1 MSLEYHQPSTTEE
14 TFELVGRFPEAK
26 LIAGGSDLMVQ
37 MRKSRRWPAALISLR
52 RVEELTRIEE
62 GARLRIGATVPIR
75 DVAAHPAVIAGF
87 PALVDS
93 IRGFGSQ
100 QIRNVATL
108 GGNLCNASPGADC
121 APPLLV
127 YGARVELRDARGTR
141 ELPVED
147 FVLGPGETALRPG
160 EILTAILLDPPA
172 NGTRS
177 AFLRKGR
184 VQMDLA
190 IASVA
195 ALVEMDGPTCV
206 TAHIAAGAV
215 APVPLSLRR
224 TEAIIEG
231 SDVGPATRA
240 LAAMEAQREV
250 SPISDI
256 RASQE
261 YRRRLTGVL
270 VERSLAWLVP
280 GAAAGGGDAQ

>member
-1 MSLEYHQPSTTEE
+1 MGLEYHQPGTTDEAL
-14 TFELVGRFPEAK
+14 ELVGRFPEAK

-37 MRKSRRWPAALISLR
+37 MGRSRHRPSVLISLR
-52 RVEELTRIEE
+52 RIEELARIED
-62 GARLRIGATVPIR
+62 GTRLRIGAAVPIR
-75 DVAAHPAVIAGF
+75 DIATHPAVIAGA

-93 IRGFGSQ
+93 IRGFGSP

-127 YGARVELRDARGTR
+127 YGAHVELRDARSTR

-147 FVLGPGETALRPG
+147 FMLGPGETALRPG
-160 EILTAILLDPPA
+160 EVLTAILLDPPA
-172 NGTRS
+172 SNTRS
-177 AFLRKGR
+177 GFLRKGR

-195 ALVEMDGPTCV
+195 VLVEMDGPTCV
-206 TAHIAAGAV
+206 TARIAAGAV
-215 APVPLSLRR
+215 APVPLRLPR
-224 TEAIIEG
+224 TEAIVQD

-240 LAAMEAQREV
+240 LAAMEARAEV

-256 RASQE
+256 RASEE
-261 YRRRLTGVL
+261 YRRRLTGVF
-270 VERSLAWLVP
+270 VERSLAGLVP
-280 GAAAGGGDAQ
+280 EAAAAGGAR